1 MYTIRKKFKFE
12 ASHVL
17 DEAFSKDCLNIH
29 GHSYYLEIIISTKEL
44 NSDGMVVDFGELKKH
59 VEPLIKKLDHACII
73 SNTNSKMKRV
83 LRENNYKN
91 YVMEGNPT
99 AENMCKMIYDILIR
113 SLFFIFCFSYLT
125 LKIRLHETE
134 TGYAEYTEE

>member
-29 GHSYYLEIIISTKEL
+29 GHSYCMEVFISHKEL
-44 NSDGMVVDFGELKKH
+44 NEDGMVMDFGRVKARIAPIIGEF
-59 VEPLIKKLDHACII
+59 DHACII
-73 SNTNSKMKRV
+73 SFTNTKMKSF
-83 LRENNYKN
+83 LQENKYK
-91 YVMEGNPT
+91 YFVMKQNPT
-99 AENMCKMIYDILIR
+99 AENMCKY
-113 SLFFIFCFSYLT
+113 FYTEIFNVLSPKLNYK